1 MNGAPI
7 PADPTGPREGFLFVL
22 FVVGLIAVF
31 ASMFVAAA
39 IHQRKQR
46 LRDKQEVLAQAIAK
60 EKEDLENYRIQ
71 TLINQSPGGRKPW
84 Q

>member
-7 PADPTGPREGFLFVL
+7 PQDPTGPSDGFLFVL
-22 FVVGLIAVF
+22 FVIGLVCVF
-31 ASMFVAAA
+31 GWLFISATMQ
-39 IHQRKQR
+39 QRKQR
-46 LRDKQEVLAQAIAK
+46 IQDKQEVLAQAIAQ
-60 EKEDLENYRIQ
+60 EKEEYENLKIQ